1 MNTPRLDY
9 IRVKWEIDESP
20 DLSWLESRLS
30 EDGKTLLSSMRYTQE
45 ELNEHPIK
53 VKRWIK
59 EDMRRLE
66 TCGDSWVMM
75 GCTAEAEVS
84 YPINE
89 SGDRRI
95 ETFTSGGLWGIESDS
110 DSRYKRD
117 TANDELEG
125 LKKHL
130 EVFNIRTPRQRYVI
144 GDYWKDV
151 KEEAVNR
158 MDNTEHRRDSPRSQ
172 WVKVEDN

>member
-53 VKRWIK
+53 TRRYIK
-59 EDMRRLE
+59 EDMHRLE

-110 DSRYKRD
+110 DNEYKESVASDQLWDLIDHIRHFGVE
-117 TANDELEG
+117 AK
-125 LKKHL
+125 LKPGT
-130 EVFNIRTPRQRYVI
+130 I
-144 GDYWKDV
+144 
-151 KEEAVNR
+151 KEIIDR
-158 MDNTEHRRDSPRSQ
+158 MDNTEYRRDSPLSQ
-172 WVKVEDN
+172 WLAIVGSDLDIS